1 MHVAR
6 ALGVRA
12 AETPPRR
19 DGPRTAVRGGRRVW
33 RLARYAR
40 LYAYAASHKVT
51 QPSLEKFDTV

>member
-12 AETPPRR
+12 AETPRR
-19 DGPRTAVRGGRRVW
+19 GATDRGPPFAAAGAFGESRGTLDFTLTRP
-33 RLARYAR
+33 A
-40 LYAYAASHKVT
+40 KVT

>member
-19 DGPRTAVRGGRRVW
+19 DGPRTAVRGGRRVCGES
-33 RLARYAR
+33 RGTLDFTLTRPATR
-40 LYAYAASHKVT
+40 
-51 QPSLEKFDTV
+51 